1 MDLYTGIRTTYV
13 YLDADYNL
21 TTGIQHDDAGSLYVN
36 GALVASGGI
45 QASSWKSVTL
55 PLKRG
60 WNRIDG
66 LWNEGTGGDYFKFQ
80 APLENDAHIIQLACR
95 PNVNIDPMRAV
106 TMQSVEE
113 QKAGFNTF
121 NKQFTAW
128 SKETETTLK
137 QQTDGLATLT
147 KRVTDAELKLDPK
160 QIWLGIK
167 NDVTNTVDDGK
178 TTLVNELKSK
188 TGIDIQQG
196 VITLDAEKVKVQNGK
211 QTMAMFEGGKLR
223 TELIDADKIFSKD
236 ITVTNNA
243 TITNLKAK
251 NATVEGTVTATLMR
265 SRFATIDLTKE
276 YSKYGT
282 GYTIDPLVL
291 GSYIYVNNLD
301 RDGLPMWF
309 RLAATPGHVGIRL
322 SFFLCDNYILKDS
335 IVAIRS
341 TFSLPAMPVAFDSW
355 FTVPKNM
362 WVEFIATP
370 IRGTI
375 TWVLADTKFYSL
387 LHGKPP
393 AYVGGDPG

>member
-1 MDLYTGIRTTYV
+1 M
-13 YLDADYNL
+13 
-21 TTGIQHDDAGSLYVN
+21 
-36 GALVASGGI
+36 
-45 QASSWKSVTL
+45 
-55 PLKRG
+55 
-60 WNRIDG
+60 
-66 LWNEGTGGDYFKFQ
+66 
-80 APLENDAHIIQLACR
+80 
-95 PNVNIDPMRAV
+95 
-106 TMQSVEE
+106 
-113 QKAGFNTF
+113 
-121 NKQFTAW
+121 
-128 SKETETTLK
+128 
-137 QQTDGLATLT
+137 
-147 KRVTDAELKLDPK
+147 
-160 QIWLGIK
+160 
-167 NDVTNTVDDGK
+167 
-178 TTLVNELKSK
+178 
-188 TGIDIQQG
+188 
-196 VITLDAEKVKVQNGK
+196 
-211 QTMAMFEGGKLR
+211 
-223 TELIDADKIFSKD
+223 
-236 ITVTNNA
+236 TNNA

-251 NATVEGTVTATLMR
+251 NAVVEGTVTATLMR

-322 SFFLCDNYILKDS
+322 SIFLCDNYILKDS

-375 TWVLADTKFYSL
+375 TWVLTDTKFYSL
-387 LHGKPP
+387 LYGKPP